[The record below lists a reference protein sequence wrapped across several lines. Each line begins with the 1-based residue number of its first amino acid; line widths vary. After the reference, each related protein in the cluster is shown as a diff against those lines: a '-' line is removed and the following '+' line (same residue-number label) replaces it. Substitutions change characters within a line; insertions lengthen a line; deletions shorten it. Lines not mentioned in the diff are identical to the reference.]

1 MIKKV
6 LRILGIAVVIFV
18 IVASVFVWIESANE
32 TPTNDK
38 TSVSAE
44 TDEPIGVSY
53 DYAMQDDKPMIA
65 FFYSKMCSYCEK
77 FMPKFRFLS
86 EVYKGKYNFVM
97 IDADN
102 PKNQKLSNDCMIGF
116 LPTIYIIDPSIDNR
130 VLVSNTLYGNLFKV
144 REEFDRYL
152 RIRSMIKK

>member
-18 IVASVFVWIESANE
+18 IAISLFVWIEGAKDASIH
-32 TPTNDK
+32 DK
-38 TSVSAE
+38 ASVSAE
-44 TDEPIGVSY
+44 TDEPMGVSY

-77 FMPKFRFLS
+77 FMPKLKFLS
-86 EVYKGKYNFVM
+86 MVYKDKYNFVM

-102 PKNQKLSNDCMIGF
+102 PKNQKLSQDCMIGY
-116 LPTIYIIDPSIDNR
+116 LPTIYIIDPSINNR
-130 VLVSNTLYGNLFKV
+130 VLISNTLYGSLFKI

-152 RIRSMIKK
+152 RIRSMIK

>member
-6 LRILGIAVVIFV
+6 LRIVGIAVVIFV
-18 IVASVFVWIESANE
+18 IAVSVFAWIESAKD
-32 TPTNDK
+32 TSINDK

-77 FMPKFRFLS
+77 FMPKLRFLS
-86 EVYKGKYNFVM
+86 VVYKGKYNFVM

-102 PKNQKLSNDCMIGF
+102 PKNQKLSSDCMIGF
-116 LPTIYIIDPSIDNR
+116 LPTIYIIDPSINNR
-130 VLVSNTLYGNLFKV
+130 VLISNTLYGNLLKV

-152 RIRSMIKK
+152 RIRSMIK